1 MGCTRAPQG
10 RLESPLAWNLGR
22 SQSLSLGSTSTGFS
36 RGSQLGSQ
44 GAWWQ
49 LHSRCLFL
57 WRMGPL
63 LK

>member
-1 MGCTRAPQG
+1 MGQTPDPQS
-10 RLESPLAWNLGR
+10 RLESPLARNLGR
-22 SQSLSLGSTSTGFS
+22 SQSLALVSISTGIS

-49 LHSRCLFL
+49 LHSGCLFL